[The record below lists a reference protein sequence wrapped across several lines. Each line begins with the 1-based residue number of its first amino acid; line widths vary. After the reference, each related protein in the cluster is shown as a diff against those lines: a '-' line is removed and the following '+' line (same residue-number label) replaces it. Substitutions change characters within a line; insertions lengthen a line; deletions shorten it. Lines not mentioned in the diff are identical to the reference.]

1 MKKVAEGLAALGR
14 GPDTMLVHMSPREV
28 GGLQALAMANGGS
41 LTINPDTGLPEAGF
55 LKDIL
60 PTVAAVGLTMMGVP
74 AWGVGLG
81 TGLTSK
87 ATGKSTQDSLMSGLL
102 AGGGAGL
109 FGPSQGAFTQMG
121 EQAGAALTPNV
132 GAAGFAPAEVAQ
144 LQAAGFPTTA
154 EGINA
159 VNYAAGDAAAGA
171 GGSAGV
177 APQSYME
184 RLAGG
189 MKSAAADP
197 MQFAKDNKYALG
209 ALGIG
214 ALGAAGGF
222 DQPTLGPLG
231 STQQGSN
238 ARISK
243 PWQEEIDP
251 TAMGRTD
258 RRIFTGDRY
267 AGSYADGGGIMALA
281 GGGYAGDYAA
291 GGKLLDGPGDGV
303 SDSIPA
309 VIQGPKPQRAA
320 LADGEFVVPARI
332 VSELGNGSTKAG
344 AKRLY
349 AMMDRVQNAR
359 GKTVGKNKV
368 AVDTKPEKFLPA

>member
-1 MKKVAEGLAALGR
+1 M
-14 GPDTMLVHMSPREV
+14 
-28 GGLQALAMANGGS
+28 Q
-41 LTINPDTGLPEAGF
+41 F
-55 LKDIL
+55 LKDNKL
-60 PTVAAVGLTMMGVP
+60 AA
-74 AWGVGLG
+74 
-81 TGLTSK
+81 
-87 ATGKSTQDSLMSGLL
+87 
-102 AGGGAGL
+102 
-109 FGPSQGAFTQMG
+109 
-121 EQAGAALTPNV
+121 
-132 GAAGFAPAEVAQ
+132 
-144 LQAAGFPTTA
+144 
-154 EGINA
+154 
-159 VNYAAGDAAAGA
+159 
-171 GGSAGV
+171 
-177 APQSYME
+177 
-184 RLAGG
+184 
-189 MKSAAADP
+189 
-197 MQFAKDNKYALG
+197 G

-320 LADGEFVVPARI
+320 LADGEFVLPARI

-349 AMMDRVQNAR
+349 AMMDRVQKAR